1 MALNEQFSGLTLAFL
16 LFFSTLVTP
25 ETINISKQPSFGGD
39 LFANMRSSFDL
50 AQKQKSQL
58 GSLFNADGFFAGL
71 GTGGPATTNGN
82 NILDGS
88 NNQVQGYNNRLSGH
102 NNSLIG
108 ANTTVVG
115 DLNKAFG
122 LDNTIFGSK
131 NALKGNSNKVLG
143 S

>member
-1 MALNEQFSGLTLAFL
+1 MAPHRPLTSL
-16 LFFSTLVTP
+16 LLVLLLLCSTLVTP
-25 ETINISKQPSFGGD
+25 ETIQIAQKPAFGGD

-71 GTGGPATTNGN
+71 NTGATPTTNGN

-88 NNQVQGYNNRLSGH
+88 DNQVQGYNNRLSGQ

-108 ANTTVVG
+108 ANTTIIG

-122 LDNTIFGSK
+122 LDNTIFGS
-131 NALKGNSNKVLG
+131 
-143 S
+143 